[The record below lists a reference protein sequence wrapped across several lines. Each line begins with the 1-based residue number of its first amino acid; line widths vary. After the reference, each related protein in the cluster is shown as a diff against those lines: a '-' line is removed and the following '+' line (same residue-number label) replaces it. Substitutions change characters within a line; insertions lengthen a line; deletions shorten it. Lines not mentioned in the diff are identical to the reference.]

1 MDRDSL
7 DEMVGKWFGIERGRS
22 RQELYQGFM
31 KAMKED
37 LGMMRMSALTNKT
50 RRASQRQED
59 AQRNLL
65 LSADIRFQK
74 CLHQRECEC
83 DSLGC
88 TALSCLMEFFKR
100 VRGKEDAGFTVQF
113 DGHDYVPMKIQEQV
127 LDQLCDELEKSRDEG
142 LR

>member
-7 DEMVGKWFGIERGRS
+7 DEMVGKWFGIESGMS

-65 LSADIRFQK
+65 LSADIRFQNV
-74 CLHQRECEC
+74 
-83 DSLGC
+83 
-88 TALSCLMEFFKR
+88 FI
-100 VRGKEDAGFTVQF
+100 KESASAIRLD
-113 DGHDYVPMKIQEQV
+113 V
-127 LDQLCDELEKSRDEG
+127 LP
-142 LR
+142 